1 MHNFIESSICM
12 GEERVKNPNHPTQKP
27 VRVLKHIIK
36 IASNPND
43 LVFDPFMGVGSMG
56 IAALE
61 LKRRFLGIEIDR
73 EYFKAANRRLKN
85 IHSDLF

>member
-1 MHNFIESSICM
+1 
-12 GEERVKNPNHPTQKP
+12 

-36 IASNPND
+36 IASAPND
-43 LVFDPFMGVGSMG
+43 LVFDPFMGVGSTG

-61 LKRRFLGIEIDR
+61 LKRCFLGVEIDR

-85 IHSDLF
+85 SHSVFF